1 MRQHT
6 PLSQDPTHLV
16 EVAPGAYLPFPCDYL
31 AHNFA
36 NDHNLPESAVKPAF
50 KGFTQAKFI
59 CPKWLP
65 QCGIKPADQAMEVV
79 SMDKY
84 SGSWCYFIGVMREGY
99 TREWSVCTFRGEFVN
114 PIEYEK
120 KMRLKNATLANT
132 LVFADFDDY
141 QPIHII
147 PDYNTNRITLRE
159 AKRAY
164 RQIQK
169 LLHAGDGRMDWVEG
183 YANQSNSSS
192 LGLLAFGSGIDDE
205 ARRLNPE
212 NRYGFSNW
220 LWKCAEALGYECTDQ
235 DQTSRCGDCDLAID
249 SGSSTPDY
257 YCVTDGDIF
266 CQACAN
272 NYPVDRIRQS
282 NYGHLSWKP
291 EIESFQDGMIELI
304 FDCAYSIEYFCK
316 AHLVSPNEYWM
327 TGNRWSGAGKL
338 YFELSN
344 LKTDQYTSE
353 DGSEVE
359 TAYRAQI
366 NWPIGFYR
374 DYSEVPVANKF
385 WEWVQKRME
394 AESEERESCQDGV
407 QALNTIINPMN
418 LPSPSKQGSDDLP
431 LLYRLAKGDVK
442 EGVLF
447 QAELDLINSLLESW
461 NLSRNCDQQLNRNT
475 NPDDLSID
483 SINLQIEE
491 IEEN

>member
-1 MRQHT
+1 MSLPHPAIT
-6 PLSQDPTHLV
+6 SGP
-16 EVAPGAYLPFPCDYL
+16 AYLL
-31 AHNFA
+31 
-36 NDHNLPESAVKPAF
+36 
-50 KGFTQAKFI
+50 
-59 CPKWLP
+59 
-65 QCGIKPADQAMEVV
+65 
-79 SMDKY
+79 
-84 SGSWCYFIGVMREGY
+84 RE
-99 TREWSVCTFRGEFVN
+99 TEGET
-114 PIEYEK
+114 
-120 KMRLKNATLANT
+120 KMRKATLANT
-132 LVFADFDDY
+132 LIFADFDDY
-141 QPIHII
+141 QPIHIL

-169 LLHAGDGRMDWVEG
+169 LLNSGDGRMEWYEG
-183 YANQSNSSS
+183 YANQPNSES
-192 LGLLAFGSGIDDE
+192 LGLLAFGSGLDDE

-212 NRYGFSNW
+212 NRYGFSSW

-235 DQTSRCGDCDLAID
+235 DQTSRCGDCELAID
-249 SGSSTPDY
+249 TGSSTPDY
-257 YCVTDGDIF
+257 YCLTDGEIF

-291 EIESFQDGMIELI
+291 EIEPIQDGMIELV
-304 FDCAYSIEYFCK
+304 FGCAYSIEYFCK
-316 AHLVSPNEYWM
+316 AHLVNPNEYWM
-327 TGNRWSGAGKL
+327 TGAGKL

-353 DGSEVE
+353 DGSEAE

-385 WEWVQKRME
+385 WEWVQKNKME
-394 AESEERESCQDGV
+394 TEAKSWAIEDEEQVSE
-407 QALNTIINPMN
+407 
-418 LPSPSKQGSDDLP
+418 KLP
-431 LLYRLAKGDVK
+431 LLYRLAKGDVE

-447 QAELDLINSLLESW
+447 QTELNILNSWLEEW

>member
-1 MRQHT
+1 MSLPHPAIT
-6 PLSQDPTHLV
+6 SSLAYPL
-16 EVAPGAYLPFPCDYL
+16 
-31 AHNFA
+31 
-36 NDHNLPESAVKPAF
+36 
-50 KGFTQAKFI
+50 
-59 CPKWLP
+59 
-65 QCGIKPADQAMEVV
+65 
-79 SMDKY
+79 
-84 SGSWCYFIGVMREGY
+84 RE
-99 TREWSVCTFRGEFVN
+99 TEGET
-114 PIEYEK
+114 
-120 KMRLKNATLANT
+120 KMRKAILANT

-141 QPIHII
+141 QPIHIL
-147 PDYNTNRITLRE
+147 PDHNTNRITLRE

-164 RQIQK
+164 RQIHK
-169 LLHAGDGRMDWVEG
+169 LLNSGDGRMEWYEG

-192 LGLLAFGSGIDDE
+192 LGLLAFGRGLDDE

-220 LWKCAEALGYECTDQ
+220 LWNCAEALGYECTDQ
-235 DQTSRCGDCDLAID
+235 DQTSRCGDCEWAID

-257 YCVTDGDIF
+257 YCLTDGEIF

-291 EIESFQDGMIELI
+291 EIEPFQDGMIELV
-304 FDCAYSIEYFCK
+304 FACAYSIEYFCK
-316 AHLVSPNEYWM
+316 AHLVNPHEYWV
-327 TGNRWSGAGKL
+327 TGNRWAGAGKL
-338 YFELSN
+338 YFDLSN

-353 DGSEVE
+353 DGSEIE

-385 WEWVQKRME
+385 WEWVQKNKME
-394 AESEERESCQDGV
+394 TEAKSWAINDEEQVSE
-407 QALNTIINPMN
+407 
-418 LPSPSKQGSDDLP
+418 KLP
-431 LLYRLAKGDVK
+431 LLYRLVKGDVK

-447 QAELDLINSLLESW
+447 QTELNILNSWLEEW